1 MPNLIS
7 CSEQSATSTAKLC
20 TSHIRNKFHN
30 GGKGVAR
37 PSELAAAV
45 RKTQTE
51 KKKNSES
58 RTYLDRDAHAGEGI
72 NKAIEKWNEARRF
85 IDDRGRE
92 LAPGMNNYN
101 PVASCGESTAE
112 TEMSPGLGLK
122 KLLPGHRVRDH
133 DFFGRN

>member
-1 MPNLIS
+1 MP
-7 CSEQSATSTAKLC
+7 TSTAKLRA
-20 TSHIRNKFHN
+20 SHIRNKFHN
-30 GGKGVAR
+30 GGKAQQAQR
-37 PSELAAAV
+37 TKPAAVV

-92 LAPGMNNYN
+92 LAPGMNNNN
-101 PVASCGESTAE
+101 PVASCGELTPENE
-112 TEMSPGLGLK
+112 TSPGLG
-122 KLLPGHRVRDH
+122 
-133 DFFGRN
+133 